1 MIHRLPPSGISQRKK
16 SLGTIGESNPTISP
30 KTNQNWKYRMFRG
43 IEGTSDSSKYSFLNN
58 QTIRSH
64 EAGLINAMTPFVD
77 PNSKVKMKK
86 RVSQYIRNSNVPP
99 KTPNLLHQKTV
110 FS

>member
-16 SLGTIGESNPTISP
+16 SLGTIGETNQNISP
-30 KTNQNWKYRMFRG
+30 KTNLNWKNRMFRG

-58 QTIRSH
+58 QTIKSI
-64 EAGLINAMTPFVD
+64 EAGLMSSMTPFID

-86 RVSQYIRNSNVPP
+86 RISQYNKNPNIPP
-99 KTPNLLHQKTV
+99 KNSLLHKKTLIL
-110 FS
+110 